1 MMTVHAIWTVGAWSL
16 VGALLGGAFHPVAQR
31 LGEVKLRS
39 NRTVAAA
46 LSTSILFGL
55 LAWRT
60 GFHTELL
67 AFSCVA
73 LTSVPL
79 MAIDFAELRLP
90 TRLIWPTCLV
100 TLAILTVAAA
110 GNHDGQALL
119 RAVTGMLALPTA
131 YLVLALATRGGFGS
145 GDVRLAAVVGLVLA
159 WRSWP
164 ALATGTMLA
173 LALACVTGLVK
184 IALGRASRS
193 APIPYGPAMI
203 TGAFTVLVAP

>member
-1 MMTVHAIWTVGAWSL
+1 MTVHAIWTVGGWSL
-16 VGALLGGAFHPVAQR
+16 VGALLGRAFQPVAQR
-31 LGEVKLRS
+31 LGGTSLRS
-39 NRTVAAA
+39 NRPTAAV

-60 GFHTELL
+60 GLHTELL

-79 MAIDFAELRLP
+79 IAIDLAELRLP

-100 TLAILTVAAA
+100 TLALLTAAA
-110 GNHDGQALL
+110 AVNHDGQALL
-119 RAVTGMLALPTA
+119 RAMIGMLALPTV

-164 ALATGTMLA
+164 VLAAGTMLA
-173 LALACVTGLVK
+173 LALACVTGLVR
-184 IALGRASRS
+184 IALGRASKT